1 MGYGSTGKLLRVDLT
16 RKAISVEHFDE
27 AFYRLYP
34 GGKALA
40 AYLLLR
46 EIAPGVDPLGPDNVL
61 VLVNGLITGA
71 PISTATRFTAA
82 ARSAGKG
89 SSSPA
94 APSIRFIWPL
104 RMTRSR
110 SAMRGICGARSRSRF
125 RRRCARRWAIG

>member
-16 RKAISVEHFDE
+16 RGAIRIEEFDE

-46 EIAPGVDPLGPDNVL
+46 EIEPGVDPLGPDNVL
-61 VLVNGLITGA
+61 ALINGMITGA

-82 ARSAGKG
+82 ARS
-89 SSSPA
+89 
-94 APSIRFIWPL
+94 PL
-104 RMTRSR
+104 T
-110 SAMRGICGARSRSRF
+110 ARTAS
-125 RRRCARRWAIG
+125 RRRAASGGQS